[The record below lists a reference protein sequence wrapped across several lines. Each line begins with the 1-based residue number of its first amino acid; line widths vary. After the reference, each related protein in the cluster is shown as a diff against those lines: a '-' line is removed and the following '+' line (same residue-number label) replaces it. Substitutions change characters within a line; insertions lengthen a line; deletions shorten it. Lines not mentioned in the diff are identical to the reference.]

1 MKLYHWYSKVL
12 SAYSDGDI
20 VVMAESVEQ
29 ARDKVYA
36 QFKPLDD
43 GNPFEDPFLICLHQ
57 LWDADYADYA
67 NIYDMKLSALRE
79 DLNQEPT
86 VIENGVVC
94 IRGSD

>member
-43 GNPFEDPFLICLHQ
+43 DNPFEDHLLICLHQ
-57 LWDADYADYA
+57 FEDADYADE
-67 NIYDMKLSALRE
+67 YDKKLSALRE

>member
-36 QFKPLDD
+36 QFKPLED

-57 LWDADYADYA
+57 LGDADYADE
-67 NIYDMKLSALRE
+67 YDKKLSALRE

>member
-29 ARDKVYA
+29 ARDKVWS
-36 QFKPLDD
+36 QFDPLKED
-43 GNPFEDPFLICLHQ
+43 NPFEDYYLQSLRYIG
-57 LWDADYADYA
+57 DEDYMTEYLKKQ
-67 NIYDMKLSALRE
+67 NALRE
-79 DLNQEPT
+79 DLNKEPMQLISD
-86 VIENGVVC
+86 VIC

>member
-1 MKLYHWYSKVL
+1 MKLYHWSSKVL

-43 GNPFEDPFLICLHQ
+43 GNPFEDHYLSCLHQ
-57 LWDADYADYA
+57 SGDADYADE
-67 NIYDMKLSALRE
+67 YDKKLSVLRE

>member
-12 SAYSDGDI
+12 AAYSDGDI

-43 GNPFEDPFLICLHQ
+43 DNPFEDPFLICLHQ
-57 LWDADYADYA
+57 LGDEDYADV
-67 NIYDMKLSALRE
+67 YDTKLSALRE

>member
-12 SAYSDGDI
+12 AAYSDGDI

-43 GNPFEDPFLICLHQ
+43 GNPFEDHFLSCLHQ
-57 LWDADYADYA
+57 LGDADYADE
-67 NIYDMKLSALRE
+67 YDKKLSALRE